1 MNHKERIMAV
11 LKKQA
16 VDHIPW
22 VPRLDM
28 WYLAHKEKNTLPL
41 ECQDS
46 SLWDIHRNLEL
57 AMYERNGQVYR
68 EKIQNLELVIHYRD
82 RRIKDEMLGRYKS
95 TIFGRFKE
103 VEEVE
108 IKYVQDAELGP
119 YEIVVEYITPLG
131 AVCTRFSHPP
141 ELQQAGVRPVQRE
154 YMIKQKKHYRI
165 VEYII
170 ENTEVIPT
178 YSRFLQIQ
186 RKIGDDGVVF
196 AMARYCPMHEIL
208 RSYLGYERGCYELY
222 DHPREVRHLWEVLTE
237 QKNKIQD
244 ICVNSPAELVSC
256 GANFDSAIIS
266 PSLFGEYFLPYFR
279 RFSQLLHEQAK
290 ILISHTD
297 GEMKGLL
304 EVFLETGIDV
314 AEAFTPCPMTK
325 LTLTEVRKLWQDRI
339 IIWGGIPSIVLSQD
353 FPRRKFKDY
362 IINIFREIAP
372 GKAFILG
379 VGDNTP
385 ADAPLER
392 ITEINQMVKK
402 YGQVLL

>member
-1 MNHKERIMAV
+1 MNHKQRIMAV

-16 VDHIPW
+16 ADHIPW

-28 WYLAHKEKNTLPL
+28 WYLAHREKNTLPL
-41 ECQDS
+41 ECQNS
-46 SLWDIHRNLEL
+46 SLWDIHRRLGL
-57 AMYERNGQVYR
+57 AIYERNGQVYR
-68 EKIQNLELVIHYRD
+68 EKMKNLKLVIYYRD
-82 RRIKDEMLGRYKS
+82 RGIKDEMLGRYKS
-95 TIFGRFKE
+95 TIFGRFRE
-103 VEEVE
+103 LGE
-108 IKYVQDAELGP
+108 IETNYVQDPKLGP
-119 YEIVVEYITPLG
+119 YDVVVEYITPLG

-154 YMIKQKKHYRI
+154 YMIKQRMHYRI

-178 YSRFLQIQ
+178 HSRFLQTQ
-186 RKIGDDGVVF
+186 QKIGDDGVVF
-196 AMARYCPMHEIL
+196 AMARYCPMHEIF
-208 RSYLGYERGCYELY
+208 RSYLGYERACYELY

-237 QKNKIQD
+237 QKNRIQD
-244 ICVNSPAELVSC
+244 ICVSSPAELVSC
-256 GANFDSAIIS
+256 GANFDSTVIS
-266 PSLFGEYFLPYFR
+266 PSLFKEYFLPYFR
-279 RFSQLLHEQAK
+279 RFSELLHERGK

-314 AEAFTPCPMTK
+314 AEAFTPYPMTK
-325 LTLTEVRKLWQDRI
+325 LTLAEVRKLWQDRI
-339 IIWGGIPSIVLSQD
+339 IIWGGIPSIILSQD
-353 FPRRKFKDY
+353 FPHRKFKDY
-362 IINIFREIAP
+362 IINLFEEIAP

-392 ITEINQMVKK
+392 ITEINQMVKE